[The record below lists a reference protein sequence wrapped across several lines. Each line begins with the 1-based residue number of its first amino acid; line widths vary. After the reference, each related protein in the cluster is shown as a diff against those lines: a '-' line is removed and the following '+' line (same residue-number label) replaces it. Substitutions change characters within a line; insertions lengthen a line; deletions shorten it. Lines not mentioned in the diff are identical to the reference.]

1 MKTGKSLVFLLCCL
15 SLSSSVFA
23 QADPALAKKVK
34 SLELSMAKKDLEMN
48 EMRKMIQDL
57 SNTIETL
64 RSAPAG
70 PIAEGNMAAR
80 LDRLEQKLQTTATA
94 PVVTEQAEEIKK
106 FKEFVCKKSHI
117 FSTMP
122 ENGVCPIDGSKVRQR
137 EILKKV
143 KLARRESVAEKIE
156 AALEEEKTKGVIV
169 GASGTGV
176 LQQIIDSKNSRD
188 TSFGEGSLD
197 LIFVSRP
204 IAYTSFFVDLEAIGG
219 NGPDQ
224 TVRSNAGLNGDAG
237 SLQDTDGVDRVSVRE
252 VWLGGDYFNEHVKA
266 VAGKIDLTNYFDTN
280 VVANDETSKFL
291 STAFVNNPT
300 LQQPRNGPGALAFYD
315 TKKSWRLGAGIQNPS
330 DSGFA
335 VADHPYFIA
344 EADYSTHFFRGYEG
358 NYRVWGRLNGSRADD
373 NKGFG
378 ISIDQVLF
386 PTFTAFARYG
396 LNQPQGAIN
405 KYAWS
410 AGFEKRKLLASRPLD
425 ALGLAFGQQ
434 EGTSVKIDA
443 LSEIYYRFFL
453 TDHLSISPHL
463 QWLLRS
469 SRADLAAQAAPLAAG
484 NELEYEKSVFV
495 VGLRSQVDF

>member
-1 MKTGKSLVFLLCCL
+1 MKTGKSIVFLFCCL

-23 QADPALAKKVK
+23 QGDPALAEKVK
-34 SLELSMAKKDLEMN
+34 GLELAMAQKDSEMN
-48 EMRKMIQDL
+48 EMRKMIQYL
-57 SNTIETL
+57 SSTIETL

-70 PIAEGNMAAR
+70 PIAEGDVVAR
-80 LDRLEQKLQTTATA
+80 LDRLEQKLQTAATA

-106 FKEFVCKKSHI
+106 FKEFVCKKGHL

-122 ENGVCPIDGSKVRQR
+122 ENGMCPIDGSKVRQR
-137 EILKKV
+137 EVLKKV

-156 AALEEEKTKGVIV
+156 AALEEEKTKGVVV

-176 LQQIIDSKNSRD
+176 FQQIIDSKNSRD

-197 LIFVSRP
+197 LIFVSHP
-204 IAYTSFFVDLEAIGG
+204 IAYTNFFADLEAIGG

-266 VAGKIDLTNYFDTN
+266 AAGKIDLTNYFDTN
-280 VVANDETSKFL
+280 AVANDETSEFL

-300 LQQPRNGPGALAFYD
+300 LQQPRNGPGAFAFYD
-315 TKKSWRLGAGIQNPS
+315 TKKSWRLGAGVQNPS

-344 EADYSTHFFRGYEG
+344 EVDYSTHFFRGYEG
-358 NYRVWGRLNGSRADD
+358 NYRIWGRLNGSLAGD

-386 PTFTAFARYG
+386 PNFIGFARYG
-396 LNQPQGAIN
+396 LNDREGAVN
-405 KYAWS
+405 RYAWS
-410 AGFEKRKLLASRPLD
+410 TGFEKRKLLDSRPLD
-425 ALGLAFGQQ
+425 TLGFAFGQQ
-434 EGTSVKIDA
+434 EGTSVKIDT

-453 TDHLSISPHL
+453 TDHLSVSPHL
-463 QWLLRS
+463 QWLIRS
-469 SRADLAAQAAPLAAG
+469 SRPDG
-484 NELEYEKSVFV
+484 LEKEENVFV
-495 VGLRSQVDF
+495 TGLRSQVDF